1 MSETAYSHLS
11 YHQTVLY
18 FQKFGSGNKVLLA
31 FHGYGQNSK
40 AFEKIAE
47 TIGTK
52 YTLYSFDLFFHGKST
67 WPFGSK
73 PLRKTF
79 WTEIIQNFLSSN
91 GVSKFSLAGY
101 SMGGKFVLATLEA
114 FAPKIEEV
122 FLIAPDGIKTNP
134 WYSLATYPV
143 FLRGVFKVMIRF
155 PKPLF
160 TLMDAMLYLRVLE
173 RGLIKF
179 ARRKMNTEI
188 KRRRVYYSW
197 VVFRHLTFD
206 MEKIAGLINLHD
218 IRVNMVLGK
227 FDKIITGENMQ
238 VLVEK
243 LNDCKLIMLETGH
256 NLLMDEFAMHLQKN

>member
-1 MSETAYSHLS
+1 MSETAYSHLT

-31 FHGYGQNSK
+31 FHGYGQNCN
-40 AFEKIAE
+40 AYEKIAE
-47 TIGTK
+47 SIGK
-52 YTLYSFDLFFHGKST
+52 EYTLYSFDLFFHGKST
-67 WPFGSK
+67 WPLGSR
-73 PLRKTF
+73 PLQKTF
-79 WTEIIQNFLSSN
+79 WVEIIQNFLSNN
-91 GVSKFSLAGY
+91 GVGRFSLAGY
-101 SMGGKFVLATLEA
+101 SMGGKFALAILEA
-114 FAPKIEEV
+114 LAPKIEEV

-143 FLRGVFKVMIRF
+143 FLRGIFKVMIRF
-155 PKPLF
+155 PQPLF
-160 TLMDAMLYLRVLE
+160 GLMDAMLHLRVLE
-173 RGLIKF
+173 KGLIKF

-197 VVFRHLTFD
+197 VVFRHLKFD
-206 MEKIAGLINLHD
+206 MEKIAGLINLHS

-227 FDKIITGENMQ
+227 FDKIITIENME

-243 LNDCKLIMLETGH
+243 LIDCKLIMLETGH